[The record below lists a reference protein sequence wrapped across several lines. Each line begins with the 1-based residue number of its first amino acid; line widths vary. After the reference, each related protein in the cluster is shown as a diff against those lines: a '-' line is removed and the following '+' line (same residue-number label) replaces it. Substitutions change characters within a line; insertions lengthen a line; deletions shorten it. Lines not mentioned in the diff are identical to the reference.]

1 MKKMFRALATA
12 GLLGIIGLVPASC
25 GSGGG
30 DDGGY
35 LVPVTPSAGYLSR
48 QAQYLQYCNDNSGP
62 GSNSVYGQVCRAY
75 VNSGP
80 FDETALYNS
89 MTKLDNREDCSD
101 FQMNALLRI
110 LFIDRQNHC
119 LPDALRADL
128 KATVLNFKYWL
139 DEPPPDDMVWWSEN
153 HQILFHTAELLA
165 GLLYPDE
172 VFPNSGMTGR
182 EHADHARPMVH
193 EWLDYRGRFG
203 FSEWHSNVYFNEDMP
218 PLVNLADYADDAA
231 IRTKASMVLDIL
243 AFDMTC
249 NYYKGLYA
257 TTHGRTY
264 PDHLV
269 NGLTDSTRTA
279 AWIMADLVPLGSITE
294 LGAGDFT
301 GAFLATSD
309 AYFTPDLI
317 EQVADATKD
326 NFEHRERDSITLE
339 QGAQYGIGFSD
350 FDDVMFWWGMTGYM
364 APQVVEGTFNL
375 VNYYDLW
382 AGNTW
387 SDLTLIQ
394 PFVGTQQLIGVA
406 TDVEPMTRGA
416 ALEAVNTYTYRTPY
430 YQLSGAQDWKPFN
443 WTGQSLQFKA
453 VIDKDC
459 FVVTAFP
466 GAFPLVADFGS
477 DWTGGFVPRVT
488 IDKNVAVI
496 QYHLPALGTLEQ
508 YLGAPIEWSSILPD
522 YTHAYFPR
530 SKFDEYTQFDD
541 STHTWNWTI
550 GRKGQAYLALYSQ
563 AATEWSSTV
572 DYDLIAHN
580 TDNVWIVEM
589 GDGEHDGTFD
599 DFKTAIENSVVN
611 IGSSVHYE
619 SPSRG
624 VVQVGWTGPML
635 VNGQQVD
642 LGPYPRWDNTYA
654 HQEFGTMVTSI
665 SFGGRTL
672 VLDFLTPSLT
682 CLQR

>member
-1 MKKMFRALATA
+1 MKKLSRAFCVIILF
-12 GLLGIIGLVPASC
+12 GILHLVLASC
-25 GSGGG
+25 RFSGE
-30 DDGGY
+30 DEAWEA
-35 LVPVTPSAGYLSR
+35 VAVMPSADYLSR
-48 QAQYLQYCNDNSGP
+48 KAQYLAHCNENSGP

-75 VNSGP
+75 VNAGP

-89 MTKLDNREDCSD
+89 MTKLGNREDCSD

-110 LFIDRQNHC
+110 LFIDRSNHC
-119 LPDALRADL
+119 LPDALRDDL

-139 DEPPPDDMVWWSEN
+139 DEPGPDDMVWWSEN
-153 HQILFHTAELLA
+153 HQVLFHTAELLA

-182 EHADHARPMVH
+182 QHAEHARPMLH

-218 PLVNLADYADDAA
+218 PLVNLADYADEEA
-231 IRTKASMVLDIL
+231 IRTKAAMVLDIM
-243 AFDMTC
+243 AFDMAC

-279 AWIMADLVPLGSITE
+279 AWIMADLVPLGSVTQ

-301 GAFLATSD
+301 GSFLATSD
-309 AYFTPDLI
+309 GYFTPDLI
-317 EQVADATKD
+317 EQAADDAKD
-326 NFEHRERDSITLE
+326 NFEHRQRDSITLE
-339 QGAQYGIGFSD
+339 QGADYGIGFSD

-364 APQVVEGTFNL
+364 APEIVEGTFNL
-375 VNYYDLW
+375 VDYYDMW

-387 SDLTLIQ
+387 SDLTLIR
-394 PFVGTQQLIGVA
+394 PFVGTQELIGVV
-406 TDVEPMTRGA
+406 TDVAPMTRGA

-443 WTGQSLQFKA
+443 WTGQSLQWKA

-477 DWTGGFVPRVT
+477 DWTGGFVPRAT
-488 IDKNVAVI
+488 MHKNVGVF

-508 YLGAPIEWSSILPD
+508 YLPAPIAPIDWGSILPD

-530 SKFDEYTQFDD
+530 SKFDEYTQ
-541 STHTWNWTI
+541 TENWTI
-550 GRKGQAYLALYSQ
+550 GRKGDAYLALYSQ
-563 AATEWSSTV
+563 AAPVWADTV
-572 DYDLIAHN
+572 DLIAYN

-589 GDGEHDGTFD
+589 GDVEHNGAFA
-599 DFKTAIENSVVN
+599 DFVTAMKNAVVD

-619 SPSRG
+619 SPSQG
-624 VVQVGWTGPML
+624 VIQVGWSGPML
-635 VNGQQVD
+635 VNGEAVD
-642 LGPYPRWDNTYA
+642 LGPYRRWDNPYA
-654 HQEFGTMVTSI
+654 RQEFGTMVTRI
-665 SFGGRTL
+665 NFRRKTL
-672 VLDFLTPSLT
+672 VLNFGAPSLT
-682 CLQR
+682 CVRR